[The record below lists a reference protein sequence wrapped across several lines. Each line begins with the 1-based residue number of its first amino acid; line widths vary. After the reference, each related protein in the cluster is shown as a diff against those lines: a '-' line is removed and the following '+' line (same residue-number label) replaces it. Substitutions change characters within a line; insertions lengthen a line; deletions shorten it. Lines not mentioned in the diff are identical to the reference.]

1 MLRECGNLEG
11 KMQQQGKFM
20 VFDLGEFSAWLN
32 AQTVKRAIKLIQN
45 HHTYMPSYKDFNGS
59 NYFER
64 LKTMEESHLQRG
76 FSEIAQNLTTF
87 PDGKVAVCRAFETA
101 PAGIK
106 GANSHGLCIENLGD
120 FDAGQDQMTPAHRN
134 TILKLNALLCQKFKL
149 TPNTDSIVYHH
160 WFDLETGQRT
170 NGTGTAKSCPGTG
183 FFGGNT
189 VSSSQANFIPL
200 IAQELANLSSAGAEA
215 LYSAE
220 VTASVL
226 NVRSQPSTAGD
237 ILSTLQNGAT
247 VQVYEEQGGWR
258 RIDPSDSRWV
268 NGTYLQKAD
277 AATT

>member
-1 MLRECGNLEG
+1 
-11 KMQQQGKFM
+11 MQQQGKFI
-20 VFDLGEFSAWLN
+20 VFDLGEFSAWLS
-32 AQTVKRAIKLIQN
+32 ALTVNRSIKLIQN

-64 LKTMEESHLQRG
+64 LRTMEESHLQRG

-120 FDAGQDQMTPAHRN
+120 FDSGQDQMAPAHRD

-160 WFDLETGQRT
+160 WFDLQTGQRT
-170 NGTGTAKSCPGTG
+170 NGTGTTKSCPGTG

-189 VSSSQANFIPL
+189 VSSAQANFIPL
-200 IAQELANLSSAGAEA
+200 IVQELAKLANGGASAAA
-215 LYSAE
+215 LYSAQ
-220 VTASVL
+220 VTATVL
-226 NVRSQPSTAGD
+226 NVRNQPD
-237 ILSTLQNGAT
+237 ISGEIVTTLQNGAT
-247 VQVYEEQGGWR
+247 VQVYEEQNGWR
-258 RIDPSDSRWV
+258 RIDSSDSRWV
-268 NGTYLQKAD
+268 SGDYLEKVD
-277 AATT
+277 AASS